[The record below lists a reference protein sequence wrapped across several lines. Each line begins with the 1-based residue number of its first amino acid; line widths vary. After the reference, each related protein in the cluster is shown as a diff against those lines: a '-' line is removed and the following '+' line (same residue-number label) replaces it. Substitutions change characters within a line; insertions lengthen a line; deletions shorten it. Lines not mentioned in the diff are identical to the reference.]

1 MFMHREH
8 KFSDC
13 VHVFMH
19 CEHKFVA
26 LKHKKLS
33 ELKSFL

>member
-13 VHVFMH
+13 VHVFMN

>member
-1 MFMHREH
+1 MFLHRKH

>member
-8 KFSDC
+8 KFSDR

>member
-1 MFMHREH
+1 MFMHRKH
-8 KFSDC
+8 KFSGC

-19 CEHKFVA
+19 CEHKFIA

>member
-33 ELKSFL
+33 KLKSFL

>member
-13 VHVFMH
+13 VHVFMY